1 MELVSRFI
9 ALSALLILGPLF
21 ITLMVLCMTFQ
32 GFPIFFRQ
40 ERVGNNF
47 IVFKIY
53 KFRTM
58 IHNSG
63 NLITKTN
70 DNRITFLGKF
80 LRKSKLDEI
89 PQLLNIMKGEMR
101 FVGPRPEVLKYFKEK
116 DFQFLKNI
124 KPGISDYASIIL
136 RNEDK
141 ILSKIGGQN
150 PYLKLLPVKL
160 SLANYYSKN
169 KSFFLDLK
177 IVVITVIAIFFPKI
191 SNNNFFIAPIKADLP
206 ELESFIND
214 YLI

>member
-9 ALSALLILGPLF
+9 ALSTLIILGPIF
-21 ITLMVLCMTFQ
+21 ITLMILCMIFQ
-32 GFPIFFRQ
+32 VLPIFFRQ

-63 NLITKTN
+63 NLITKIN

-89 PQLLNIMKGEMR
+89 PQLLNILKGEMR
-101 FVGPRPEVLKYFKEK
+101 FVGPRPEVLKYFRKE
-116 DFQFLKNI
+116 DFQFLKKI

-136 RNEDK
+136 RDEDK
-141 ILSKIGGQN
+141 ILSKIGGKN
-150 PYLKLLPVKL
+150 PYSKLLPVKL

-177 IVVITVIAIFFPKI
+177 IVVITAIAIFFPKI
-191 SNNNFFIAPIKADLP
+191 SIKNFFITPIKADLP
-206 ELESFIND
+206 ELESFIKD